1 MERLIKVR
9 VKREVISKT
18 AMGIYSEETFR
29 FPLDNEVH
37 HLEMMELETDFQVL
51 SFKDDLSSAN
61 IKTEVG
67 EFHFEKDGYFNYCAI
82 KKEPRFIFFIYFDLI
97 EEEYESSS
105 LDEYELDIKE
115 NTFRGD
121 TYSSSEKHKEYRFP
135 IKLNTSL
142 ELELISATLLITG
155 IDILNKKVLINIDG
169 AEVEVTG
176 DKPGQYKTS
185 GQSGYNDSFE
195 AWGNEVIIR
204 LSKK

>member
-1 MERLIKVR
+1 MKRLIKVR

-18 AMGIYSEETFR
+18 AMGICSEETFR

-37 HLEMMELETDFQVL
+37 HLKMMELETDFQVL

-61 IKTEVG
+61 IKTEAG
-67 EFHFEKDGYFNYCAI
+67 EFRFEKDGYFNYCAI

-105 LDEYELDIKE
+105 IDEYELEIKE

-121 TYSSSEKHKEYRFP
+121 TYSSSEKNKEYRLP
-135 IKLNTSL
+135 IKLNASL

-155 IDILNKKVLINIDG
+155 IDNLNKKVLINIDG
-169 AEVEVTG
+169 VEVEVTN
-176 DKPGQYKTS
+176 DKPGQYKTG

-195 AWGNEVIIR
+195 AWGNEVIIK